1 MSLIESGQENNLC
14 PAHISITDLPS
25 YIGTVK
31 SETPLTFRFM
41 ASPSGMRVGFFHRN
55 LFSTIQLDTLLY
67 VKNEEMSSC
76 GLRLWQ
82 WERNHWITEVHFS
95 IAGPSRSHTSRASIE
110 KAVQDRDA
118 LTRQKL
124 HHGANQRDL

>member
-31 SETPLTFRFM
+31 SETPLTFTFM
-41 ASPSGMRVGFFHRN
+41 DSPCGMRVGFFYRN
-55 LFSTIQLDTLLY
+55 LVSSIPFNYIDTLLY

-76 GLRLWQ
+76 GYGYGSGKGT
-82 WERNHWITEVHFS
+82 I
-95 IAGPSRSHTSRASIE
+95 G
-110 KAVQDRDA
+110 
-118 LTRQKL
+118 
-124 HHGANQRDL
+124 